1 MEGSEWSHVE
11 GSGWS
16 VEGSGEVTWIS
27 RVSVMVVKG
36 KKGLEDYPS
45 QLLVEHN
52 ISFVEMGKMG
62 TGLGFDLFLNGPTYS
77 ISKSIHLI

>member
-1 MEGSEWSHVE
+1 
-11 GSGWS
+11 
-16 VEGSGEVTWIS
+16 
-27 RVSVMVVKG
+27 MVVKG